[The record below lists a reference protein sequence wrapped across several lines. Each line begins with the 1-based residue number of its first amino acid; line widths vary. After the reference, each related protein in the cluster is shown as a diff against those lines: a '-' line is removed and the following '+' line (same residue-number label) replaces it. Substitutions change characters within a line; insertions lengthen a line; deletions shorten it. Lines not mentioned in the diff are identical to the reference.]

1 MNDQIGNV
9 SVESRERGERLRR
22 IRNLAN
28 LSRKM
33 LCDEAE
39 ININTYIG
47 YEVGRYGGLTLKGAD
62 KVIHYLSSK
71 GVYCSLEWLMHGVGK
86 GPEVITDTDLISASD
101 SYLGVISEEQKI
113 RNELNV
119 FHDHYKDAVDCQII
133 NDGMLPTYE
142 IGSYVAG
149 VPVSQSAIAN
159 ILGSD
164 CIVQLK
170 SGEMM
175 VRNLR
180 EGRVQGAYTLTCT
193 NPDTL
198 IYEPILYDVKLAYAA
213 KIIWHRKIH
222 RPE

>member
-33 LCDEAE
+33 LCDAAE

-62 KVIHYLSSK
+62 KVIHCLSSK
-71 GVYCSLEWLMHGVGK
+71 GVYCSLAWLMHGVGK

-101 SYLGVISEEQKI
+101 SYLDVISEEQKI

-119 FHDHYKDAVDCQII
+119 FRDHYKDAVDRQII
-133 NDGMLPTYE
+133 DDGMLPTYE

-149 VPVSQSAIAN
+149 VPVSKSSIAN

-180 EGRVQGAYTLTCT
+180 EGRVQGAYILTCT
-193 NPDTL
+193 NPDTS

-213 KIIWHRKIH
+213 KIIWHRRLH